1 MTGAAV
7 KTCLIAL
14 ALAGGLGG
22 NERPWAQAPSAS
34 LQSSVVL
41 MDSAG
46 NGAARLLYD
55 TIVLITVSPDVLA
68 PAFIR
73 PIYDSDERTASGLAT
88 WASGGS
94 VLFTSAD
101 CSTSAHIHTLTNAGL
116 RSTSQVETP
125 SGIILYVG
133 AEGMPITVDV
143 HSILYSTGCS
153 AVRVRQNGLVAVVAT
168 VNLTT
173 TFPPPLSFH

>member
-1 MTGAAV
+1 MTGATAR
-7 KTCLIAL
+7 TCLVAL
-14 ALAGGLGG
+14 ALAAGLGG
-22 NERPWAQAPSAS
+22 SERPWAQTPIAS
-34 LQSSVVL
+34 LQRPVVL

-46 NGAARLLYD
+46 NPAARLLYD
-55 TIVLITVSPDVLA
+55 TIVLITVSPDVVA

-73 PIYDSDERTASGLAT
+73 PIYAADERTASGLAT

-101 CSTSAHIHTLTNAGL
+101 CSTGAHIHTLANAGL

-133 AEGMPITVDV
+133 TEGMPVTVDV

-153 AVRVRQNGLVAVVAT
+153 AVSVRQNGLVAVVAT

>member
-1 MTGAAV
+1 MTEVAV
-7 KTCLIAL
+7 KACLITL
-14 ALAGGLGG
+14 ALAGSLVGS
-22 NERPWAQAPSAS
+22 ERPWAQAPFAS

-55 TIVLITVSPDVLA
+55 TIVLMTVSPDVLA
-68 PAFIR
+68 PAFIA
-73 PIYDSDERTASGLAT
+73 PIYDADARTASGLAT

-101 CSTSAHIHTLTNAGL
+101 CSTGAHIHTLTNAGL

-125 SGIILYVG
+125 GGIILYVG
-133 AEGMPITVDV
+133 AEGMPFTVDV
-143 HSILYSTGCS
+143 QSILYGTGCS